1 MKFKI
6 RPSLSECRSCMET
19 AIRFNAQPYCSECN
33 TEIYEALKLEKDYIY
48 YIKDNKIK
56 RIHMNYV
63 LVKENE

>member
-19 AIRFNAQPYCSECN
+19 AISFNAQPYCSECN
-33 TEIYEALKLEKDYIY
+33 TEIYKALKLEGDYVY

-56 RIHMNYV
+56 KIHMNYV
-63 LVKENE
+63 IIKE